1 MAAAASSGTAQ
12 GQVCKP
18 IVVGSC
24 AWWLGKRSEE
34 TKSHE
39 WTVYVRAL
47 RPKAPPLR
55 YHSAR
60 FGRIAHWMYGS
71 EVPVSSE
78 EIRFSARLRVER

>member
-1 MAAAASSGTAQ
+1 MLYITA
-12 GQVCKP
+12 
-18 IVVGSC
+18 
-24 AWWLGKRSEE
+24 
-34 TKSHE
+34 
-39 WTVYVRAL
+39 VRAL

-78 EIRFSARLRVER
+78 EIRFSARLRVCR